1 MKRYIIKGGKVTRVP
16 EIDRGAFLVWPE
28 EEWRKRN
35 ERMVAS
41 GTRKS
46 ILAAVCMYIILV
58 SAILFNLITEFDSS
72 AWTGQVLWIMLG
84 ALVPP
89 ALIIIPNLITRWG
102 LRNLPLVGLYENGV
116 DLGDNIFLPYREV
129 ARVDRKKGWVRMRP
143 MYPWILPFGLRIPE
157 RWALRLDLLGE
168 EGLEELEARVA
179 GRPTGEEPP
188 RLVLYGG

>member
-1 MKRYIIKGGKVTRVP
+1 M
-16 EIDRGAFLVWPE
+16 AE
-28 EEWRKRN
+28 EEREN
-35 ERMVAS
+35 GGERHEEVYPGRGLYVYHPS
-41 GTRKS
+41 VRDPLQPYNR
-46 ILAAVCMYIILV
+46 IRLQCV
-58 SAILFNLITEFDSS
+58 DRSS
-72 AWTGQVLWIMLG
+72 ALDHARGLG
-84 ALVPP
+84 PSRIDNHP
-89 ALIIIPNLITRWG
+89 KP
-102 LRNLPLVGLYENGV
+102 NLPLVGLYENGV